1 MCANCITNVDVVG
14 GTLLAAAAAARGS
27 IRQLLAKAGVAMPTT
42 EQRDFR
48 VVRFLRD
55 LDLDPVAI
63 LGAETVARAD
73 AAPAFQATRL
83 AAVMRSHTRSAIA

>member
-27 IRQLLAKAGVAMPTT
+27 VRQLLASAGVAMPTT
-42 EQRDFR
+42 EQRDAR
-48 VVRFLRD
+48 VVAFLRD

-63 LGAETVARAD
+63 LGAETVVRAD
-73 AAPAFQATRL
+73 AAPAFQPTGL
-83 AAVMRSHTRSAIA
+83 VAVMRSHARSAIA